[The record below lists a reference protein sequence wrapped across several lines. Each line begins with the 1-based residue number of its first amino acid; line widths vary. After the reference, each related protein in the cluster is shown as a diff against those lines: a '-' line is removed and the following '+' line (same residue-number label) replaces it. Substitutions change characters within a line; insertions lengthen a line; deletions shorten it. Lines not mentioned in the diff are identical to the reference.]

1 MVSLKVDR
9 VFEGC
14 FKQMREEL
22 EGLYRQQMGKLRQ
35 EFPRMEEVEE
45 EEEGTG
51 KGMQEV
57 QQFLKKLN

>member
-14 FKQMREEL
+14 FKQMRDEL
-22 EGLYRQQMGKLRQ
+22 EGLYRQEMGKLRQ
-35 EFPRMEEVEE
+35 EFPSMEEVEE
-45 EEEGTG
+45 EGTG
-51 KGMQEV
+51 QGMQEV